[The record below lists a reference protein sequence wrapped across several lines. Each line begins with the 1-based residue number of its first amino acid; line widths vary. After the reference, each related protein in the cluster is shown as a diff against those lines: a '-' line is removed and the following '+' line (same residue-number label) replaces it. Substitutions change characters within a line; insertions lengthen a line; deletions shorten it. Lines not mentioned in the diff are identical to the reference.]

1 LSPVQSDC
9 KPPALAEDRVSKET
23 TQEKPKITE
32 RVKEY
37 FIDTRGELRK
47 VTWPTRKQATNL
59 TLIVLAVTVAMAVFL
74 GGVDWVFAN
83 LIALILS

>member
-1 LSPVQSDC
+1 LPVWGDC
-9 KPPALAEDRVSKET
+9 KAPAVAEDRVSKET
-23 TQEKPKITE
+23 MQEKPKITD

-47 VTWPTRKQATNL
+47 VTWPTRQQATKL
-59 TLIVLAVTVAMAVFL
+59 TLIVLAVTLVMALFL

>member
-1 LSPVQSDC
+1 M
-9 KPPALAEDRVSKET
+9 
-23 TQEKPKITE
+23 
-32 RVKEY
+32 KEY

-59 TLIVLAVTVAMAVFL
+59 TLFVLAVTVAMALFL

-83 LIALILS
+83 LIKLILS

>member
-1 LSPVQSDC
+1 LPVWGDR
-9 KPPALAEDRVSKET
+9 KAPAVAEDRVSKET
-23 TQEKPKITE
+23 MQEKPKITD

-47 VTWPTRKQATNL
+47 VTWPTRKQATKL
-59 TLIVLAVTVAMAVFL
+59 TLIVLAVTLVMALFL